1 MLQGIRIQS
10 VYLEIEVYSI
20 CIPPFLVIQY
30 TLYIYRYTP
39 ICIFFHVYSPV
50 HEICA
55 PAAGRECEVWEHKNN
70 PQVVS
75 GTIVPMDPHMLGVQP
90 QSFEMSLS

>member
-1 MLQGIRIQS
+1 MYTS
-10 VYLEIEVYSI
+10 VFSYTVY
-20 CIPPFLVIQY
+20 
-30 TLYIYRYTP
+30 TWYIYSYTP
-39 ICIFFHVYSPV
+39 ICNFFHVYSPV

-75 GTIVPMDPHMLGVQP
+75 GTIVPMDPHMHGVHPPSSYVSPFPNGRP
-90 QSFEMSLS
+90 QAKGTQVWPTTQ